1 MIIWL
6 AIISDAWRD
15 LDKDQK
21 DPEGRGRNSDCES
34 GLGNFSLLGE
44 VPGITLL
51 FVLSLRDGSL
61 PPPPSPRH
69 FVKYSTFTAPI
80 IIPQSFIQC

>member
-21 DPEGRGRNSDCES
+21 DPEGWGRNSDCES
-34 GLGNFSLLGE
+34 GRGNFSLHGE

-51 FVLSLRDGSL
+51 SVLSLRDG
-61 PPPPSPRH
+61 PSPTP
-69 FVKYSTFTAPI
+69 KWLWS
-80 IIPQSFIQC
+80 